1 MTWWSLVRHV
11 PWVPKP
17 GAQQRVNW
25 WHLVTLWLH
34 ARSSSMVTTGHSM
47 CLIHDSWFN
56 SAKYYRLLSFYC
68 TRLCL
73 RFVYIPVSIIF
84 LSLLRCENM
93 YAHRTRTWLPDTGV
107 SALGGSINHRSSG
120 NVKPVNPWSCLWPL
134 LTTLKVFAALRGSSA
149 SGGGGL
155 REVALG
161 SKTHL
166 FGNEWQHQATKAM
179 AKAMA
184 KWLIS
189 LPFPLFSASFLSYQR
204 PSKSD
209 SLGCKCHP

>member
-1 MTWWSLVRHV
+1 MCHGCPNPVPNSALTGDTVAPCQVIFNGHNWSQHV
-11 PWVPKP
+11 S
-17 GAQQRVNW
+17 NS
-25 WHLVTLWLH
+25 WHL
-34 ARSSSMVTTGHSM
+34 
-47 CLIHDSWFN
+47 IQFN
-56 SAKYYRLLSFYC
+56 KLLSFYC
-68 TRLCL
+68 TWLRL
-73 RFVYIPVSIIF
+73 RFVYIRVSIII
-84 LSLLRCENM
+84 LSLLRCENI
-93 YAHRTRTWLPDTGV
+93 YAHRTRTWLPDTGF
-107 SALGGSINHRSSG
+107 SAHGGSMNHRSSG
-120 NVKPVNPWSCLWPL
+120 NLKPVNAWSCLWPL

-155 REVALG
+155 RDVALG
-161 SKTHL
+161 SKNHL

-189 LPFPLFSASFLSYQR
+189 LRFPLFSASFLSYQR